1 MIKELLEKEIC
12 SQGYTFIKWTQT
24 LKYGWGAQVE
34 KNGFYTTIFVDE
46 LAHEMFAREMRAIS
60 KG

>member
-12 SQGYTFIKWTQT
+12 SQDYTILKWTNT

-46 LAHEMFAREMRAIS
+46 LAHEMFAREMRTVS
-60 KG
+60 ES

>member
-1 MIKELLEKEIC
+1 MIKELLEKEIGL
-12 SQGYTFIKWTQT
+12 QGYTFIKWTNT

-34 KNGFYTTIFVDE
+34 KHGFYTIIFVDE
-46 LAHEMFAREMRAIS
+46 LAHEIFAKEMQAIS

>member
-1 MIKELLEKEIC
+1 MIKELLEKEIA
-12 SQGYTFIKWTQT
+12 SQGYIFIKWTQT

-46 LAHEMFAREMRAIS
+46 LAYEIFAREMRAIS